1 MFKVLALTKK
11 KKEKDNTEKWK
22 RFSVSLNR
30 FELDDVR
37 DLKIIEKL
45 VLKLLMSLWV
55 SQEYGVLQLRY

>member
-45 VLKLLMSLWV
+45 VLKLLMSL
-55 SQEYGVLQLRY
+55 